1 VSLAIP
7 RLGLVLALLAV
18 SAAAC
23 SSTATAVPTL
33 ESGGSGA
40 TAGPIESAGVTLPGT
55 DPACQQMQEPISEL
69 GQVEAALRAGSMSD
83 AAAEGAVL
91 GIQQLLVSVAEQAG
105 PQTQIGLAIQ
115 GLVGAL
121 GDLGVVLNQNAGIDV
136 VNPQLQ
142 KVDTALIGRAS
153 ACAAAG

>member
-1 VSLAIP
+1 VSLPIP
-7 RLGLVLALLAV
+7 KLGLLVALLAM

-23 SSTATAVPTL
+23 SSTATAVPTPQ

-40 TAGPIESAGVTLPGT
+40 TGGPIAPGVTLPGT

-83 AAAEGAVL
+83 AAAESAVL

-105 PQTQIGLAIQ
+105 QQTQIGLAIQ

-121 GDLGVVLNQNAGIDV
+121 GDLGVVLNQDAGIDR

-142 KVDTALIGRAS
+142 KVDTALIGLAS